1 MYHSSDCIMP
11 PRVISGNFYDQ
22 RFPVERLLLFQNT
35 AETGGTYWLGPDHN
49 NPPAE
54 FILDLCKQEEIKT
67 LRLVNTHN
75 FESLDRA
82 TKEFRVSTRDNL
94 SGPDMQSMFDDDLI
108 YKVLCLKSTSIKLY
122 TSSS

>member
-1 MYHSSDCIMP
+1 MP

-54 FILDLCKQEEIKT
+54 FILDLCQQEVIKT

-75 FESLDRA
+75 SDSLDRA
-82 TKEFRVSTRDNL
+82 TNEFKVSLSDKP
-94 SGPDMQSMFDDDLI
+94 SGPDM
-108 YKVLCLKSTSIKLY
+108 
-122 TSSS
+122 